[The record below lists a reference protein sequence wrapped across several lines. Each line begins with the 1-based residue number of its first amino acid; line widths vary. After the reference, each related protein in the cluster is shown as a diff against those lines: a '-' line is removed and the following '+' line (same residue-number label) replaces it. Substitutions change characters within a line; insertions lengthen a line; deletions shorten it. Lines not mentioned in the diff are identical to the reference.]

1 MDEMADSS
9 FERRYAERLAIPEL
23 SAWQDY
29 KTLKKIMRISSFW
42 GGGETQMI
50 QTMVTTTTLRKM
62 DGHISCITI
71 RLICK
76 TLQVIYQ

>member
-1 MDEMADSS
+1 M
-9 FERRYAERLAIPEL
+9 
-23 SAWQDY
+23 WQDY

-42 GGGETQMI
+42 GGGNQNDTNNGNNDDSA
-50 QTMVTTTTLRKM
+50 K